1 MPYMDCMGLATCSKE
16 VSYLSLMRSS
26 KEKKQV
32 IFGKNNTTKNQPSTQ
47 NTHHALS
54 SQMKRKLLGK
64 SFGVQHV

>member
-32 IFGKNNTTKNQPSTQ
+32 IFGKKIQPKI
-47 NTHHALS
+47 NLLHKKTHHALS